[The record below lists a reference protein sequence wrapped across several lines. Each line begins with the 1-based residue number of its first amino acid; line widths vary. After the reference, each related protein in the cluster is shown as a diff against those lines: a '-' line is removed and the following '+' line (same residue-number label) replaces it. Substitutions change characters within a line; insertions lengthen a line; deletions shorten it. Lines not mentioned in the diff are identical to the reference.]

1 MSDQTLS
8 SSCSRREPDWSC
20 GSFTPVLMTLAGMAV
35 GLLSL
40 PTARPTSRYLTRPIL
55 PRPTGRARNSPAT
68 VTVSPTVI
76 LLTMAM
82 ARLIIGT
89 SPIHMRSNSSQS
101 IVYLPSFTQLHNV
114 KHLFI
119 HHICYLI

>member
-82 ARLIIGT
+82 AMLIIGT
-89 SPIHMRSNSSQS
+89 SHPYEVKLISIHR
-101 IVYLPSFTQLHNV
+101 IFF
-114 KHLFI
+114 HLLSPNHICKILI
-119 HHICYLI
+119 HHI